1 MPNDS
6 EHNQY
11 ARLRMLFI
19 LSAISIYGIVELVRA
34 TSLPDELHSI
44 QEQLIASKRTKSIK
58 YGGASVTL
66 EAYGPRL
73 TYP

>member
-58 YGGASVTL
+58 YGGASVASET
-66 EAYGPRL
+66 YGPRP
-73 TYP
+73 TSP